1 MNKFSGLITA
11 LFSLTIT
18 AHAQTGYVDAGSR
31 AQAMGNAAVT
41 FTDVFSIQNNPAA
54 MGMSEQ
60 AGIGLSTQSYFMV
73 EGGLNA
79 VYGTG
84 ILPTKKSG
92 VLGMSLHYTGDATFN
107 QTKIGLGYGRKLA
120 DVISVGLQLDY
131 VGTQISEIG
140 SGQAF
145 TFDIGVVYKPT
156 KYVTIGA
163 KAFNPIRADNGMENP
178 EPLPALIN
186 AGLSWKLSD
195 KVIICA
201 EGEQEMDHALR
212 LKSGIE
218 YHIIDALFLRGGY
231 ISNPSM
237 FCTGLGVQ
245 LKTFQLDASVQFH
258 QQLGASPGV
267 GLRYTFE

>member
-1 MNKFSGLITA
+1 M
-11 LFSLTIT
+11 
-18 AHAQTGYVDAGSR
+18 DAGSR